1 MSIRLTVGV
10 HMTHWKTFAAGA
22 TIAGS
27 LGLAALGLGS
37 GLANAAP
44 SPIATQVGWSQWG
57 GWGPGHG
64 PGGPGWG
71 RGPGWGPPPP
81 PPPPYYGGYG
91 YDGGYGAPSAC
102 VNGPLGLVHV
112 CA

>member
-1 MSIRLTVGV
+1 
-10 HMTHWKTFAAGA
+10 MTHWKTIAAGA

-44 SPIATQVGWSQWG
+44 SPVLSQVGWSQWG

-71 RGPGWGPPPP
+71 RGPEWGPPPP
-81 PPPPYYGGYG
+81 PAYGYGGYGGYG
-91 YDGGYGAPSAC
+91 YGAGYGAPSAC
-102 VNGPLGLVHV
+102 VNGPLGLVHI

>member
-1 MSIRLTVGV
+1 M
-10 HMTHWKTFAAGA
+10 MHWKTIAAGA

-44 SPIATQVGWSQWG
+44 TPLATQVSFSQWG
-57 GWGPGHG
+57 GGGYYPHG
-64 PGGPGWG
+64 GRHDWGGPGWG
-71 RGPGWGPPPP
+71 APPAA
-81 PPPPYYGGYG
+81 YGYGGYG
-91 YDGGYGAPSAC
+91 YGVPPPC
-102 VNGPLGLVHV
+102 VSGPLGLVHV